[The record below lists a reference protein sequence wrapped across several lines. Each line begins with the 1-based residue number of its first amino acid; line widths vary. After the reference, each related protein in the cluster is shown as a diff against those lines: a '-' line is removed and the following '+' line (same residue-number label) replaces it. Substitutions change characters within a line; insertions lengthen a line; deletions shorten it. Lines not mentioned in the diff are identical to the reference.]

1 MKAWK
6 RAAALAPALI
16 AAAGC
21 ETIGNTTRDWAG
33 LDESPVRTEYDDGR
47 PAGGLPRAGN
57 DARDNLVSAI
67 RELVGGGSAISA
79 EVQTRRAH
87 AVFARAEEYY
97 HVGRLAMRSQC
108 ESFMQTLASVDGQT
122 TFGRDLANNFFDT
135 ATVAATISNSP
146 TIWATGLSATQNSF
160 NSISGSTE
168 RFLLLTDSVG
178 ALRERVVHRMES
190 AESDTPSFAEYKNDD
205 GSLKDSVTSAVALDM
220 ARQSVEAVQ
229 RYGAPCTEAGL
240 RLIIAEAL
248 STNGIA
254 RQAQEARQRS
264 SVEVLESII
273 NTTTV
278 EGQERYVVRTRDLQL
293 MYVWAL
299 TAGEEEPEGETGKI
313 RNQIEFELPY
323 LAALR
328 GGDESRVSY
337 YVQQIASERPQLRD
351 AVGAVRAELLAAY
364 QTRTTANTPQA
375 PEQPSE

>member
-1 MKAWK
+1 METWK
-6 RAAALAPALI
+6 RALALTPALL
-16 AAAGC
+16 AVVGC

-47 PAGGLPRAGN
+47 PAGGLARSGFE
-57 DARDNLVSAI
+57 ARDRLVDAIQALVSPSPTS
-67 RELVGGGSAISA
+67 RDTE
-79 EVQTRRAH
+79 TNRAK
-87 AVFARAEEYY
+87 AVFERAEEFY

-178 ALRERVVHRMES
+178 ALRERVILRMEAS
-190 AESDTPSFAEYKNDD
+190 EGDEPPFANYRETD
-205 GSLKDSVTSAVALDM
+205 GSLKSTVTSAVALDI
-220 ARQSVEAVQ
+220 ARQSIEAVQ

-248 STNGIA
+248 SNNGIA
-254 RQAQEARQRS
+254 REAAEARQRTN
-264 SVEVLESII
+264 VQVIEAII
-273 NTTTV
+273 NANSV
-278 EGQERYVVRTRDLQL
+278 EGQQPYVVRMRDLQL

-299 TAGEEEPEGETGKI
+299 TAGEIDDETDTAKV
-313 RNQIEFELPY
+313 REQIEFELPY
-323 LAALR
+323 LGSLK
-328 GGDESRVSY
+328 GGDSSRLSY
-337 YVQQIASERPQLRD
+337 YVQQSAAERPQLRE
-351 AVGAVRAELLAAY
+351 AVDQVRREMLEAY
-364 QTRTTANTPQA
+364 RTRTAANEGAA
-375 PEQPSE
+375 P